1 MRCLTMIE
9 RFEAERR
16 RCRQAYEK
24 ARRGHRNVGRAAE
37 ALRTATHAAL
47 KAEVDELRR
56 LKRAVEKSAR
66 RRDER
71 IPDLFME
78 AAHG

>member
-9 RFEAERR
+9 RFEAERL
-16 RCRQAYEK
+16 RCQRAYEK

-56 LKRAVEKSAR
+56 VKRAVAQAAR

-71 IPDLFME
+71 SPDLFME